1 VKGALLLVC
10 LLVAPG
16 LPRAEIRMERRA
28 DGALVATNA
37 GQGAYAPA
45 APRPPREVA
54 GEGPGGLEAPE
65 SLDRLIRDV
74 ARETDLSPALI
85 RAVVAV
91 ESGFDPLAVS
101 HKGAQGLMQL
111 MPATAEAYG
120 VDDAHDPR
128 GNLEAGARHLRDL
141 LRQYR
146 GDLGLALAAYNAGPE
161 AVRRHGGIPPY
172 QETRQ
177 YVARVMALYRSE
189 RTASRPAQR
198 DPREVYS
205 YRDARGNLVLSN
217 VAARGESTPVRRA
230 GMPR

>member
-1 VKGALLLVC
+1 MRGALLLLS
-10 LLVAPG
+10 LLAAVG
-16 LPRAEIRMERRA
+16 LPRAQIRMERRA

-45 APRPPREVA
+45 APRPRRDPD
-54 GEGPGGLEAPE
+54 GGPGGPEAPE
-65 SLDRLIRDV
+65 ALDRLIRDV
-74 ARETDLSPALI
+74 ARETDLSPELI

-172 QETRQ
+172 RETRQ
-177 YVARVMALYRSE
+177 YVARVMALYE
-189 RTASRPAQR
+189 EARTATPPAER
-198 DPREVYS
+198 DPRQVYS

-217 VAARGESTPVRRA
+217 VAARGEPTPVRRA
-230 GMPR
+230 GLPR